1 MKKENKRETK
11 FIEKYRSDKSKWSD
25 DVWDEYEN

>member
-1 MKKENKRETK
+1 MKKEDKREAK

-25 DVWDEYEN
+25 EVWKYEN